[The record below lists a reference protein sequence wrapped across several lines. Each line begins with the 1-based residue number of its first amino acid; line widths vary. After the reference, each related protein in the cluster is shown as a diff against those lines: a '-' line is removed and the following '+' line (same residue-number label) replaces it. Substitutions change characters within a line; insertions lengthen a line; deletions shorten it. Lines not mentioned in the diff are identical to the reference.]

1 MGAIRGSGWGPRDGE
16 GGGARG
22 MAGGGKTSERGNNG
36 FVPLRRRM
44 FAKRRSR
51 EDGAVLG
58 VISEGVN
65 WSRRRLQLIEG
76 KGTTYCAGA
85 GKPECTLLIPSK
97 LPRLEKIFTT
107 KGTLQR
113 RRKFSRAVGGSR
125 RERYGGSH
133 GDVRGGG
140 RAKFLSIVATC
151 AVPAMA
157 DAYSMCRPWNAWG
170 RESLRW
176 LIQAD

>member
-97 LPRLEKIFTT
+97 LPRLEKNFTT
-107 KGTLQR
+107 RERSNGGGN
-113 RRKFSRAVGGSR
+113 SRGRWVVLAESGMVGLTGMSVVVGGPNS
-125 RERYGGSH
+125 
-133 GDVRGGG
+133 
-140 RAKFLSIVATC
+140 FLSSPLVQCQRWQMRIRCV
-151 AVPAMA
+151 
-157 DAYSMCRPWNAWG
+157 G
-170 RESLRW
+170 RGMHGGERAS
-176 LIQAD
+176 DG